1 MAALAP
7 PPSPRPPTRRL
18 LRPRQVAT
26 VMLTG
31 LLLALLLNSRA
42 MERSAETA
50 PYGVR
55 RDVALALL
63 GPLSRVSQTLGLDR
77 PRAELDAAL
86 GHDQGPGNI
95 GVEANL
101 DAGPPGPVLP
111 ASVTS
116 PPLERQ
122 RVDPHLLF
130 RPQPTP
136 RPAWT
141 PQDPLHLWVGGDSVA
156 GFLSIEMVNLAQQ
169 TGVIQAH
176 GHYKIS
182 TGLSRPDYYDWPAHL
197 AADATA
203 YNPQV
208 VIFCAGANDDQPLQT
223 ASGIADFGSA
233 AWVGEYSRRVG
244 TMMDMLV
251 AQHRLVV
258 WVGLPLMRAADFNAR
273 MSVIDSI
280 DKAQA
285 ALRPG
290 VTFVDSRPIMAD
302 AQGQYSDYLP
312 DASGQLTLMRA
323 GDGIHLTPA
332 GGTRLAGAVLDVVRG
347 LWSSATVPVVGTPPG
362 R

>member
-1 MAALAP
+1 MAVVTP
-7 PPSPRPPTRRL
+7 PDPRPPTRRL
-18 LRPRQVAT
+18 LSPRQVAT

-31 LLLALLLNSRA
+31 LLLALLLNARD
-42 MERSAETA
+42 MERSAETSPFGA
-50 PYGVR
+50 R

-63 GPLSRVSQTLGLDR
+63 GPASRVSQALGLDR
-77 PRAELDAAL
+77 PRAALDAAL
-86 GHDQGPGNI
+86 GHDQAPGNI

-101 DAGPPGPVLP
+101 DAGPTVPLLPGSSLP
-111 ASVTS
+111 PSSGRENPDPDT
-116 PPLERQ
+116 
-122 RVDPHLLF
+122 RV
-130 RPQPTP
+130 RPRPTP

-182 TGLSRPDYYDWPAHL
+182 TGLSRPDYYDWPEHL
-197 AADATA
+197 AADAAA

-223 ASGIADFGSA
+223 ASGIADFGTG
-233 AWVGEYSRRVG
+233 AWITEYSQRVG
-244 TMMDMLV
+244 AMMDMLV

-273 MSVIDSI
+273 MGIIDSI
-280 DKAQA
+280 DQAQA
-285 ALRPG
+285 SLRPG

-323 GDGIHLTPA
+323 EDGIHLTPA
-332 GGTRLAGAVLDVVRG
+332 GGTRLAAAVLDVVRR
-347 LWSSATVPVVGTPPG
+347 LWTTATVPVVGTPTA